1 MHAHT
6 ASHHKKNMYR
16 AQIVLLL
23 EEGRVMS
30 DNTAWVV
37 STQLLLISSL
47 PLSGGIAGHIFITIE
62 CWRCWSYLHY
72 HRVLALLVYLHYHLV
87 LALLLISS
95 LSSSADIAGHSFII
109 IEFWHCWSY
118 LHYHEVLALLVI
130 SSLSSS
136 ADIAGHIFIIIEC
149 LHC

>member
-72 HRVLALLVYLHYHLV
+72 HRVLALLVISSLSSSAGIAGHVFIITECWHCWSYLHYHRV

-109 IEFWHCWSY
+109 IEFWHCWS
-118 LHYHEVLALLVI
+118 
-130 SSLSSS
+130 
-136 ADIAGHIFIIIEC
+136 
-149 LHC
+149 